1 MTDKVSDEQAVGANA
16 MSSSPMMAM
25 MPPGMMMW
33 AGLYTALFYV
43 CGGMI
48 AAMYRQN

>member
-1 MTDKVSDEQAVGANA
+1 MTDKVSDEQVMDTNAV
-16 MSSSPMMAM
+16 SSAPMMAM

-48 AAMYRQN
+48 AAMYRPN